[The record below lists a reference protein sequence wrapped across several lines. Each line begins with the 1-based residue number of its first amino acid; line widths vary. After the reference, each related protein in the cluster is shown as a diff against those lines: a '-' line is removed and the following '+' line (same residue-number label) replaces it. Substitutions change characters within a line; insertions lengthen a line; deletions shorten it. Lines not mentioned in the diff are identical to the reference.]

1 MELKILNSSNQAS
14 ESIQV
19 SDALFAREYNESLIH
34 QLVISFMANARS
46 GTRAQKARGDLTRSG
61 RKPWKQ
67 KGTGRARAG
76 SASSPIWRGGGKA
89 FPSSPDENFSQKIN
103 RKMYRA
109 GISSILSQLVRE
121 ERLIVVDGFAVE
133 APKTKLLSSKIK
145 EMGLSSA
152 LVVTSDPDENLY
164 LAARN
169 LHTVDILTPKQ
180 ADPVSLLHFE
190 KVVIT
195 KQAIAQLEESL
206 S

>member
-1 MELKILNSSNQAS
+1 MELKIQNGSNEAAG
-14 ESIQV
+14 SIEV
-19 SDALFAREYNESLIH
+19 SDALFAREYNEPLIH
-34 QLVISFMANARS
+34 QLVVSFMANARS
-46 GTRAQKARGDLTRSG
+46 GTRAQKARGDLTRSH

-109 GISSILSQLVRE
+109 GISSILSQLVRDD
-121 ERLIVVDGFAVE
+121 RLIVIDSFTVD
-133 APKTKLLSSKIK
+133 APKTKLLSAKMK
-145 EMGLSSA
+145 ALGVDSA
-152 LVVTSDPDENLY
+152 LIVTNEPDENLY
-164 LAARN
+164 LASRN
-169 LHTVDILTPKQ
+169 LHNVDVLTPAQ

-195 KQAIAQLEESL
+195 KDAIAHLQESL
-206 S
+206 T

>member
-1 MELKILNSSNQAS
+1 MELKVITSSS
-14 ESIQV
+14 KESDSIQV
-19 SDALFAREYNESLIH
+19 SDTLFARDYNESLIH
-34 QLVISFMANARS
+34 QLVVSFLANARS

-109 GISSILSQLVRE
+109 GVASILSQLVRE
-121 ERLIVVDGFAVE
+121 DRLVVVDAFSIE
-133 APKTKLLSSKIK
+133 APKTKLLSQKIK
-145 EMGLSSA
+145 DLGLVSA
-152 LVVTSDPDENLY
+152 LIVTDDPDENLY

-169 LHTVDILTPKQ
+169 LHAVDVLTPKQ

-195 KQAIAQLEESL
+195 KQAIAQLEEAL

>member
-1 MELKILNSSNQAS
+1 MELKIQNGSNEAAG
-14 ESIQV
+14 SIEV
-19 SDALFAREYNESLIH
+19 SDALFAREYNEPLIH
-34 QLVISFMANARS
+34 QLVVSFMANARS
-46 GTRAQKARGDLTRSG
+46 GTRAQKARGDLTRSH

-109 GISSILSQLVRE
+109 GISSILSQLVRDD
-121 ERLIVVDGFAVE
+121 RLIVIDSFTVD
-133 APKTKLLSSKIK
+133 APKTKLLSAKMK
-145 EMGLSSA
+145 ALGVDSA
-152 LVVTSDPDENLY
+152 LIVTNKPDENLY
-164 LAARN
+164 LASRN
-169 LHTVDILTPKQ
+169 LHNVDVLTPAQ

-195 KQAIAQLEESL
+195 KDAIAHLEESL
-206 S
+206 T

>member
-1 MELKILNSSNQAS
+1 MELKIQNGSNEPAG
-14 ESIQV
+14 SIEV
-19 SDALFAREYNESLIH
+19 SDALFAREYNEPLIH
-34 QLVISFMANARS
+34 QLVVSFMANARS
-46 GTRAQKARGDLTRSG
+46 GTRAQKARGDLTRSH

-109 GISSILSQLVRE
+109 GISSILSQLVRDD
-121 ERLIVVDGFAVE
+121 RLIVIDSFTVD
-133 APKTKLLSSKIK
+133 APKTKLLSAKMK
-145 EMGLSSA
+145 ALGVDSA
-152 LVVTSDPDENLY
+152 LIVTNKPDENLY
-164 LAARN
+164 LASRN
-169 LHTVDILTPKQ
+169 LHNVDVLTPAQ

-195 KQAIAQLEESL
+195 KDAIAHLEESL
-206 S
+206 T

>member
-1 MELKILNSSNQAS
+1 MELKIQNGSNEAAG
-14 ESIQV
+14 SIEV
-19 SDALFAREYNESLIH
+19 SDALFAREYNEPLIH
-34 QLVISFMANARS
+34 QLVVSFMANARS
-46 GTRAQKARGDLTRSG
+46 GTRAQKARGDLTRSH

-109 GISSILSQLVRE
+109 GISSILSQLVRDD
-121 ERLIVVDGFAVE
+121 RLIVIDSFTVD
-133 APKTKLLSSKIK
+133 APKTKLLSAKMK
-145 EMGLSSA
+145 ALGVDSA
-152 LVVTSDPDENLY
+152 LIVTNKPDENLY
-164 LAARN
+164 LASRN
-169 LHTVDILTPKQ
+169 LHNVDVLTPAQ

-195 KQAIAQLEESL
+195 KDAIAHLQESL
-206 S
+206 T

>member
-1 MELKILNSSNQAS
+1 MELKIQNGSNEVAG
-14 ESIQV
+14 SIEV

-34 QLVISFMANARS
+34 QLVVSFMANARS
-46 GTRAQKARGDLTRSG
+46 GTRAQKARGDLTRSH

-109 GISSILSQLVRE
+109 GISSILSQLVRDD
-121 ERLIVVDGFAVE
+121 RLIVIDSFTVD
-133 APKTKLLSSKIK
+133 APKTKLLSAKMK
-145 EMGLSSA
+145 ALGVDSA
-152 LVVTSDPDENLY
+152 LIVTNKPDENLY
-164 LAARN
+164 LASRN
-169 LHTVDILTPKQ
+169 LHNVDVLTPAQ

-195 KQAIAQLEESL
+195 KDAIAHLEESL
-206 S
+206 T

>member
-1 MELKILNSSNQAS
+1 MELKILNGSNEAAG
-14 ESIQV
+14 SIQV
-19 SDALFAREYNESLIH
+19 SDALFARDYNESLIH
-34 QLVISFMANARS
+34 QLVVSFMANARS

-109 GISSILSQLVRE
+109 GISSIWSQLVRE
-121 ERLIVVDGFAVE
+121 DRLIVIDSFAVD
-133 APKTKLLSSKIK
+133 APKTKLLSAKMK
-145 EMGLSSA
+145 ELGLASA
-152 LVVTSDPDENLY
+152 LIVTNDPDENLY

-169 LHTVDILTPKQ
+169 LHYVDVLTPGK

-195 KQAIAQLEESL
+195 KDAIAHLEESL

>member
-1 MELKILNSSNQAS
+1 MELKILNGSNEAAG
-14 ESIQV
+14 SIQV

-34 QLVISFMANARS
+34 QLVVSFMANARS
-46 GTRAQKARGDLTRSG
+46 GTRAQKARGDLTRSH

-109 GISSILSQLVRE
+109 GISSIFSQLVRE
-121 ERLIVVDGFAVE
+121 DRLIIIDSFSVD
-133 APKTKLLSSKIK
+133 APKTKLLSTKIK
-145 EMGLSSA
+145 ELGVVSA
-152 LVVTSDPDENLY
+152 LIVTIDPDENLY

-169 LHTVDILTPKQ
+169 LHNVDVLTPAQ

-195 KQAIAQLEESL
+195 KDAIAHLEESL

>member
-1 MELKILNSSNQAS
+1 MELKILNSSNQAA

-89 FPSSPDENFSQKIN
+89 FPSSPEENFSQKIN

-121 ERLIVVDGFAVE
+121 ERLIVVDGFTVE
-133 APKTKLLSSKIK
+133 APKTKLLINKIK
-145 EMGLSSA
+145 ELGLASA
-152 LVVTSDPDENLY
+152 LVVTNDPDENLY

-169 LHTVDILTPKQ
+169 LHTVDVLTPRQ

-195 KQAIAQLEESL
+195 KEAIAQLEESL

>member
-1 MELKILNSSNQAS
+1 MELKIQNGSNEAAG
-14 ESIQV
+14 SIEV
-19 SDALFAREYNESLIH
+19 SDALFAREYNEPLIH
-34 QLVISFMANARS
+34 QLVVSFMANARS
-46 GTRAQKARGDLTRSG
+46 GTRAQKARGDLTRSH

-109 GISSILSQLVRE
+109 GISSILSQLVRDD
-121 ERLIVVDGFAVE
+121 RLIVIDSFTVD
-133 APKTKLLSSKIK
+133 APKTKLLSAKMK
-145 EMGLSSA
+145 ALGVDSA
-152 LVVTSDPDENLY
+152 LIVTNEPDENLY
-164 LAARN
+164 LASRN
-169 LHTVDILTPKQ
+169 LHNVDVLTPAQ

-195 KQAIAQLEESL
+195 KDAIAHLEESL
-206 S
+206 T

>member
-1 MELKILNSSNQAS
+1 MELKILNGSNEAAG
-14 ESIQV
+14 SIQV
-19 SDALFAREYNESLIH
+19 SDALFARDYNESFIH
-34 QLVISFMANARS
+34 QLVVSFMANARS

-103 RKMYRA
+103 RKMYLA
-109 GISSILSQLVRE
+109 GISSIWSQLVRE
-121 ERLIVVDGFAVE
+121 DRLIVIDSFAVD
-133 APKTKLLSSKIK
+133 APKTKLLSAKMK
-145 EMGLSSA
+145 ELGLASA
-152 LVVTSDPDENLY
+152 LIVTNDPDENLY

-169 LHTVDILTPKQ
+169 LHYVDVLTPGQ

-195 KQAIAQLEESL
+195 KDAIAHLEESL

>member
-1 MELKILNSSNQAS
+1 MELKIQNGSNEAAG
-14 ESIQV
+14 SIEV

-34 QLVISFMANARS
+34 QLVVSFMANARS
-46 GTRAQKARGDLTRSG
+46 GTRAQKARGDLTRSH

-109 GISSILSQLVRE
+109 GISSILSQLVRDD
-121 ERLIVVDGFAVE
+121 RLIVIDSFTVD
-133 APKTKLLSSKIK
+133 APKTKLLSAKMK
-145 EMGLSSA
+145 ALGVDSA
-152 LVVTSDPDENLY
+152 LIVTNKPDENLY
-164 LAARN
+164 LASRN
-169 LHTVDILTPKQ
+169 LHNVDVLTPAQ

-195 KQAIAQLEESL
+195 KDAIAHLEESL
-206 S
+206 T